1 MFSKKYTFQGPSFQ
15 PATLVYR
22 NVNVNTTMPDQQ
34 AFCYRRLEPFGRLGE
49 VVMRKN
55 AINLLGEQQPE
66 SQILGKKIYKSKKEF
81 AFVYS
86 EVSQYDNVPSIL
98 SQSQSRIM
106 YIVLHSTDAR

>member
-1 MFSKKYTFQGPSFQ
+1 MFSKKYTFQAPSFQ
-15 PATLVYR
+15 PAALVYR
-22 NVNVNTTMPDQQ
+22 NVNTTMPDQQ
-34 AFCYRRLEPFGRLGE
+34 TSVIGARTSGRLGE

-55 AINLLGEQQPE
+55 AVNLLGKQQPG

-98 SQSQSRIM
+98 SQSQSWIM